1 MATPKSVQPGV
12 VVSVVG
18 PTASGKTELAIALA
32 QALGTEIVSAD
43 ARQVYRGMA
52 IGTAQPTSGER
63 RAAKHHLVDF
73 LAPSDLYSA
82 GSFEQDAVPLL
93 SQLCSD
99 RGCAILAGGSGM
111 YVKAAL
117 QGLDALPADLTLR
130 TQLNKQFAEYGL
142 APLVDRL
149 YELDPDHAQAMDTSN
164 PQRVIRALE
173 VCVVSGKPF
182 SSFHTGVVKYRP
194 WHVVS
199 VGLDPD
205 RTELRK
211 RIAVRAHAMVEAGW
225 LDETQALLPYRSENA
240 LNTVGYKELFEHL
253 DGHMTMDQ
261 ALELLITHTRQF
273 AKRQMTWF
281 KKDPATTWFAYDE
294 SNRED
299 AIGQAMEHGVRE
311 VQRLQGTPLKP

>member
-1 MATPKSVQPGV
+1 MATHTSVQPGV

-32 QALGTEIVSAD
+32 QKLNTEIVSAD
-43 ARQVYRGMA
+43 ARQVYRGMG
-52 IGTAQPTSGER
+52 IGTAQPTSEER
-63 RAAKHHLVDF
+63 CEAKHHLVDF
-73 LAPSDLYSA
+73 LEPNELYSA
-82 GSFEQDAVPLL
+82 GSFEEDAVPLL
-93 SQLCSD
+93 SQLCSN
-99 RGCAILAGGSGM
+99 RGSAILAGGSGM

-130 TQLNKQFAEYGL
+130 SQLNAQFAKEGL
-142 APLVDRL
+142 APLVERL
-149 YELDPDHAQAMDTSN
+149 SKLDPRHAQGMDTSN

-173 VCVVSGKPF
+173 VCLISGKPF
-182 SSFHTGVVKYRP
+182 SSFHKGVVKHRP

-205 RTELRK
+205 RAELRE
-211 RIAVRAHAMVEAGW
+211 RIATRAHAMMEAGW
-225 LDETQALLPYRSENA
+225 LEETQCLVPHRLENA

-253 DGHMTMDQ
+253 DGHLTKEQ

-281 KKDPATTWFAYDE
+281 KKDPATTWFAYDN
-294 SNRED
+294 SNREG
-299 AIGQAMEHGVRE
+299 ALRQAVEHAARE
-311 VQRLQGTPLKP
+311 VQRLQGTPLHP